1 MAAAPR
7 TMAWRVPKTAASATI
22 RRYRHDSGMAARSS
36 LRRLIQKTTPRA
48 MSSRAVSSTVDRPL
62 GPRTASTIWIV
73 R

>member
-22 RRYRHDSGMAARSS
+22 GRYRQDSGMAARSS
-36 LRRLIQKTTPRA
+36 LRRLIQKTTPSAHEQPGGVERRRTSA
-48 MSSRAVSSTVDRPL
+48 